1 MSMIP
6 LSGLQTVPFVPAAFK
21 AEEGEPRVRFWMRV
35 PTFAIR
41 DKMAGLLFERGLIPA
56 TTSQS
61 RGLLIDV
68 LYDLHEESVADEYA
82 TFLEAFWTQQELH
95 EELVT
100 GWQMREAERLFDIT
114 VKPELADKLPKN
126 PIPPAPYSMRDQAK
140 QSRIVMDALERSER
154 YRTYQARFMVQQ
166 EEETEMVVRLF
177 LQGWDG
183 EGLAPLEAARDELDR
198 LTKESIEAI
207 RGRLQEAGAPDAWN
221 QVVTAVRAQF
231 GAPGGLEK
239 NSGSPL
245 DTNSNQTGS
254 QTPSGELETSGGSS
268 TESPT
273 TPTRGSGSRATSGES
288 RNSRSKRAGQTGKS
302 GPTGG
307 RS

>member
-6 LSGLQTVPFVPAAFK
+6 LSGLQTTPFVPTAFK
-21 AEEGEPRVRFWMRV
+21 GDAGEPRVRFWMRV

-68 LYDLHEESVADEYA
+68 LYDLHEEGVADEHA

-100 GWQMREAERLFDIT
+100 GWQMKEAERLFDIT
-114 VKPELADKLPKN
+114 VKPELADKLPQN

-140 QSRIVMDALERSER
+140 QSRIVMDALARSER

-183 EGLAPLEAARDELDR
+183 EGLAPLEARRDELDR
-198 LTKESIEAI
+198 LEADSIEAI
-207 RGRLQEAGAPDAWN
+207 RGRLQEEGAPEAWAE
-221 QVVTAVRAQF
+221 VVAAVRAQF

-245 DTNSNQTGS
+245 ATSFNPTGS
-254 QTPSGELETSGGSS
+254 QTPSGELETSDGSS
-268 TESPT
+268 TESPIAP
-273 TPTRGSGSRATSGES
+273 TPASASRATSKGS
-288 RNSRSKRAGQTGKS
+288 RNSQSEQRAPRKKS
-302 GPTGG
+302 GPTAG